1 MKKIITCLA
10 AALLSVSSVFGQ
22 KALDKENLELVEK
35 LNNRGFYRPSCQ
47 WLYEDSR
54 MESYIGMI
62 GQFSAEAKNDTRRA
76 IADDREKAQKIV
88 NLKKAIVGKNKKAK
102 KQDEAIAKYFPNL
115 DEAHRIFGEAEAVL
129 KRCDKLQDILGPETP
144 DDYEPGKAM
153 PKGKLLSYESSTSN
167 GFAAR
172 RFDLKLWRDKEGKG
186 WLSCN
191 TSFMNREAKAIEVGD
206 SVFQRVR
213 DMAEENKLYT
223 IGHTYMPDY
232 EIMDASNWSL
242 SVQFEGGSISSSG
255 YATGPSKS
263 LGRSEIQRYL
273 VNIYREQVPE
283 EEDSDERFH
292 RR

>member
-10 AALLSVSSVFGQ
+10 AALMSVGSAFGQ
-22 KALDKENLELVEK
+22 KALDEESLELVKK

-47 WLYEDSR
+47 WLYEDGR
-54 MESYIGMI
+54 MESYIRMI
-62 GQFSAEAKNDTRRA
+62 GEFSAEARNDTRKA
-76 IADDREKAQKIV
+76 IADDREKAQKIM

-115 DEAHRIFGEAEAVL
+115 DDAHRIFDEAEAVL

-153 PKGKLLSYESSTSN
+153 PKGKLLSYEASSSN
-167 GFAAR
+167 GFAGR
-172 RFDLKLWRDKEGKG
+172 RFDLRLWRDKEGKG
-186 WLSCN
+186 WLSVN
-191 TSFMNREAKAIEVGD
+191 TSFRNREAKAIEVGD

-242 SVQFEGGSISSSG
+242 SVRFEGGSISSSG

-273 VNIYREQVPE
+273 VKIYREQVPE
-283 EEDSDERFH
+283 EEESEERFQ